1 MILEATSIWYGVI
14 VLIGGLG
21 MFIYGMMLM
30 GEGLQLAAGDRMRN
44 MLETFTKNRYRGVL
58 AGASVTALIQSSSA
72 TTVMLVGFVNAGLM
86 TFTRSVGVILGAAIG
101 TTITAQIVAFD
112 VILYLSFPCIGL
124 GFILYVLGNR
134 RVVKYS
140 GQVLLGFGL
149 LFLGMEIMKGA
160 MEPLKTSGAFESLL
174 STLGTNWFLGLLL
187 GILITSIVQSSSAT
201 TALVIAMASAGLLTI
216 GDADPL
222 RIAIPIIIG
231 CNIGTCI
238 TAWIASLGASLPA
251 KRVAIA
257 HYLFKISGALIFIP
271 LLAWLP
277 AMTRWISDL
286 FGASPD
292 NIARQIAWFHTSF
305 NVILTLIWLPFLTYF
320 ILLVKFIKKGK
331 EPEVERDPLFL
342 DPRIF
347 RSPSIALEM
356 ARKEITRMAHI
367 TMAMLKESVGSM
379 SNKMDKT
386 KKKQILEKE
395 NIVDNLAHSVTEYL
409 SKLSQETL
417 SDEQS
422 ETLVGLM
429 HAVNDIE
436 RIGDHAENIM
446 YLSEN
451 KMENKL
457 KFSEPAQQ
465 ELADISGTVFE
476 MYEGITDAFSEIDTD
491 GARQNQELEHIV
503 DEQARRFRKNH
514 MKRLNKGE
522 CNANAGVIFL
532 DTLSNLER
540 VGDLANNVGHA
551 TTGELERL

>member
-112 VILYLSFPCIGL
+112 VILYLSFPCIGI

-134 RVVKYS
+134 KVVKYS

-149 LFLGMEIMKGA
+149 LFLGMELMKGA

-187 GILITSIVQSSSAT
+187 GVLITSIVQSSSAT
-201 TALVIAMASAGLLTI
+201 TAIVIAMASAGLLTV

-277 AMTRWISDL
+277 TMTRWISDL

-320 ILLVKFIKKGK
+320 VLLVKFIKKGK
-331 EPEVERDPLFL
+331 EPEVERDPLYL

-356 ARKEITRMAHI
+356 ARKETTRMAHI
-367 TMAMLKESVGSM
+367 TMGMLRESVGSM

-457 KFSEPAQQ
+457 KFSVTAQQ
-465 ELADISGTVFE
+465 ELVDISSTVFE
-476 MYEGITDAFSEIDTD
+476 MYDGITDAFSEVNEDD
-491 GARQNQELEHIV
+491 ARRYQDLEHIV
-503 DEQARRFRKNH
+503 DEKARKFRKNH
-514 MKRLNKGE
+514 LNRLNRGE
-522 CNANAGVIFL
+522 CDGSAGVIFL